1 MQLIKAIA
9 FYRRAVEEQIVP
21 SIRTVWSDETEPSV
35 IPNGLNRS
43 QRHAL

>member
-21 SIRTVWSDETEPSV
+21 SIRTVWCDESYTSV
-35 IPNGLNRS
+35 LPNGLYRS